1 MDCQFL
7 KVHRGTF
14 DWYFD
19 ISEYFLLP
27 PFSVLVDE
35 SVDYNDPELTYI
47 FKCSRGYHVDLLK
60 ALLTFRLANKKL
72 ARSSTKH
79 CLFLGLQIKV
89 SQQIDKNIACFQAL
103 QKVY

>member
-1 MDCQFL
+1 
-7 KVHRGTF
+7 
-14 DWYFD
+14 
-19 ISEYFLLP
+19 LP
-27 PFSVLVDE
+27 ASTPFSVLVDK

-89 SQQIDKNIACFQAL
+89 SQQIDKNIACFPAL
-103 QKVY
+103 QKSELEISQNIACFWANMY